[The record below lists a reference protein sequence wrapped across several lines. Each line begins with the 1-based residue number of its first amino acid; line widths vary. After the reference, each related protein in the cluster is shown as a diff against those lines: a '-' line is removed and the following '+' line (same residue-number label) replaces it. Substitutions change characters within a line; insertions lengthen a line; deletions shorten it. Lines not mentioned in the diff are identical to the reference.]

1 MPVYGFE
8 RDVAIRLKK
17 KAGLVSTGGTG
28 GKATLLPKRNFA
40 EEDTFLFTMLANMG
54 ASDGTAEIRT
64 MDDAV
69 QISASETLVNTLGD
83 FDHLTTSAR
92 GVCVRVDDVYYA
104 VHPEEPGGG
113 GSSVGEGHVFRLTT
127 NLVGLAGQVANA
139 VVTISGEAGVLAG
152 ASITVRNA
160 GDKKAFIG
168 ADGFAVKIGS
178 EYWVSEIDQY
188 PILSQVE
195 LSVDTHAFT
204 VGGTTQGKIA
214 NQNTITVSSMVAL
227 TPYPFSFVPSPFPTI
242 LNPYNLIGLDGD
254 RAIVQYNESADIFQ
268 LLEILPDKKRRL
280 RFKLSAN
287 MPTETITSTVNFTV
301 LEAMEY
307 TSGEVT
313 TPGSIADPMKLIVN
327 GKTNDE
333 GVIEYDYR
341 NEVWQVTSF
350 RRRDAS
356 DCVMVVTPGS
366 GIAARSGTTVNSATC
381 NKVGLTG
388 TTLGTTSGNI
398 TVYNP
403 WPVAI
408 PAAYY
413 LMAKREAETGYYFA
427 DFPGVINVRWDS
439 PDLEQ
444 TLDGTNYLNIDT
456 AEACP

>member
-17 KAGLVSTGGTG
+17 KAGLKSTGGTG

-54 ASDGTAEIRT
+54 VSDGTAEIRT

-92 GVCVRVDDVYYA
+92 GVCVRVDNVYYA

-113 GSSVGEGHVFRLTT
+113 SSVGEGHVFALTA
-127 NLVGLAGQVANA
+127 NLAGTVGSSAA
-139 VVTISGEAGVLAG
+139 ATVVISGEAGV
-152 ASITVRNA
+152 STSDPITVHNT
-160 GDKKAFIG
+160 GGKKAFVG
-168 ADGFAVKIGS
+168 AVGFAVKIGAQ
-178 EYWVSEIDQY
+178 YWVSEIDQY
-188 PILSQVE
+188 PILSLVE
-195 LSVDTHAFT
+195 LDADTHTFT

-214 NQNTITVSSMVAL
+214 DQDTISVSSMVAL
-227 TPYPFSFVPSPFPTI
+227 TPYPYSFVPSPFPTI
-242 LNPYNLIGLDGD
+242 TNPYNLIGLDGD
-254 RAIVQYNESADIFQ
+254 RAIVQYNENADQFQ
-268 LLEILPDKKRRL
+268 LLEILPDEKRRL

-327 GKTNDE
+327 GLEDDE

-341 NEVWQVTSF
+341 NEVWQVVSF
-350 RRRDAS
+350 RRRAAS
-356 DCVMVVTPGS
+356 DVLLIKTPVGGIPAATGS
-366 GIAARSGTTVNSATC
+366 GPYTFGSATC
-381 NKVGLTG
+381 TIVN
-388 TTLGTTSGNI
+388 
-398 TVYNP
+398 
-403 WPVAI
+403 
-408 PAAYY
+408 
-413 LMAKREAETGYYFA
+413 E
-427 DFPGVINVRWDS
+427 
-439 PDLEQ
+439 
-444 TLDGTNYLNIDT
+444 DGTVGSDTVTVKNIVNQAIDANVVGK
-456 AEACP
+456 AERVGSTYIIDVASCGA